1 MKIKGVNKYLK
12 RENKIDNQPINRY
25 IKEKTYLDIEK
36 EIKNHTLRVALSPEV
51 HNKVFPMLNY
61 FYVTDFMNAKKE
73 LFSKKDYIKV
83 KNSFQ
88 KEKPLQ
94 FTFKIKKENLIL
106 FSSAHFVE
114 RRGKNIQL
122 PLDVP
127 LIVRLWGSK
136 AKMLNK
142 RYALIIV
149 RMDGEKQKIYTLDG
163 KEWKEDI
170 AIHAYK
176 SVR

>member
-1 MKIKGVNKYLK
+1 M
-12 RENKIDNQPINRY
+12 Q
-25 IKEKTYLDIEK
+25 
-36 EIKNHTLRVALSPEV
+36 
-51 HNKVFPMLNY
+51 
-61 FYVTDFMNAKKE
+61 KKE

-106 FSSAHFVE
+106 FSSARFVE
-114 RRGKNIQL
+114 CRGKNIQL

-127 LIVRLWGSK
+127 LVVRLWGSK

-142 RYALIIV
+142 RYALIIA
-149 RMDGEKQKIYTLDG
+149 RTDGEKQKIYTLDG
-163 KEWKEDI
+163 KEWEEDI